1 MLTRRTFLHSAAAF
15 PLVAITAPQAAHAAQ
30 PDILS
35 YDGAAIGGYDP
46 VAYFTQSAPLL
57 GDAAHTVMRK
67 GVEWRFASAQNRDN
81 FAANPEAYAPQYGGY
96 CAYAASKNAVAPT
109 DANAWTVHEGKLYLN
124 YSTQVRGIWSQDI
137 PGNVALADGYWPGP
151 LSN

>member
-1 MLTRRTFLHSAAAF
+1 MLTRRTFLTAAAAL
-15 PLVAITAPQAAHAAQ
+15 PVVGYAATPAAAAQ
-30 PDILS
+30 AEILS

-46 VAYFTQSAPLL
+46 VAYFTQSAPVK
-57 GDAAHTVMRK
+57 GSAAHSVNWK
-67 GVEWRFASAQNRDN
+67 GAEWHFASAENKAA

-96 CAYAASKNAVAPT
+96 CAFAASKNAVAPT
-109 DANAWTVHEGKLYLN
+109 EADAWTVHDGKLYLN
-124 YSTQVRGIWSQDI
+124 FNTQVRGIWSQDI